1 MTTLGEQE
9 ICTVTA
15 EYGTSLAN
23 TCQREKL
30 FLVKVKNSSMIA
42 IFSLQGAVLAIV
54 SAASLSVFSAFCLW
68 CRRKTKIIHEENQM
82 YDPQIFQ
89 REGSRFAVMRSKTVT
104 RPNQIIRE
112 LPPTPAEQTPQV
124 VNEEQAKYQNVA
136 TAQMGKVEPTYVD
149 PIPVLVYQN
158 VNESAN
164 AESETDGDQYENV
177 FPSIDTI
184 SRGSDGSD
192 YENSEFLEQVKMGLE
207 PLEDDEPDYV
217 NDTD

>member
-1 MTTLGEQE
+1 
-9 ICTVTA
+9 
-15 EYGTSLAN
+15 
-23 TCQREKL
+23 
-30 FLVKVKNSSMIA
+30 MIA
-42 IFSLQGAVLAIV
+42 IFSLQGAVLIIV

-68 CRRKTKIIHEENQM
+68 CRRKTKIIHEENQI

-136 TAQMGKVEPTYVD
+136 TAQMGSVEPTYVD

-164 AESETDGDQYENV
+164 ADTRESETDGDQYENV

>member
-1 MTTLGEQE
+1 
-9 ICTVTA
+9 
-15 EYGTSLAN
+15 
-23 TCQREKL
+23 
-30 FLVKVKNSSMIA
+30 MIA

-68 CRRKTKIIHEENQM
+68 CRRKTKIIHEENQI

-112 LPPTPAEQTPQV
+112 LPPTPVEQTPQ
-124 VNEEQAKYQNVA
+124 
-136 TAQMGKVEPTYVD
+136 AQMGSVEPTYVD
-149 PIPVLVYQN
+149 PIPALVYQN
-158 VNESAN
+158 VNESTN
-164 AESETDGDQYENV
+164 ADTRDSETDGDQYENV
-177 FPSIDTI
+177 FPTIDTI